1 MKIPKLEYKGQRKD
15 LHPGANWMYKENV
28 MEKSGV
34 QGLAYDKQ
42 QKILTT
48 LKKRKSSNLTYAQ
61 CKKIDAWL
69 DEKEEMIYNRF
80 NNKIELKRL
89 KAMKVD
95 EKDRMRMHESI
106 EKGENMINKQTR
118 AISKLS
124 INAISMRLKMPYER
138 IEYYANKQKFVK

>member
-1 MKIPKLEYKGQRKD
+1 LEM
-15 LHPGANWMYKENV
+15 N
-28 MEKSGV
+28 KSGQ
-34 QGLAYDKQ
+34 QGLSFVKQ
-42 QKILTT
+42 QKVLAAIERS
-48 LKKRKSSNLTYAQ
+48 KKVEKITMLDIHSIHLGKPIELTYNQ

-89 KAMKVD
+89 KAMKVG

-124 INAISMRLKMPYER
+124 INSIAMRLKMPYER
-138 IEYYANKQKFVK
+138 IEYYANKKRYVE